1 MSCKVSNPVIQKM
14 RQKKKLQYQEK
25 ATKIKKTKN
34 KKQKWKGK
42 GSKIQ
47 NIIIV
52 TIQEYFQAI
61 CLASSRCL
69 SSLLSSAFNAD

>member
-1 MSCKVSNPVIQKM
+1 MQSKQPSNPKNAP
-14 RQKKKLQYQEK
+14 KKKASIPRESNQDK
-25 ATKIKKTKN
+25 KKTKN